1 MNNPNDWG
9 FPITDNLTGKKYSC
23 DSNILMKDLC
33 KVVNRIVD
41 ENEQLKKDNET
52 LQQRNNELSKRLKNK
67 EKECVQIKQTIHDS
81 MENERTHIGHN
92 VLKQLLE
99 AIQ

>member
-23 DSNILMKDLC
+23 DSNMLMKDLC
-33 KVVNRIVD
+33 KVVNGIVD

-52 LQQRNNELSKRLKNK
+52 LQQRNNELGERLKSK
-67 EKECVQIKQTIHDS
+67 EKECVQIKQTIREA
-81 MENERTHIGHN
+81 MENERTHIGYS
-92 VLKQLLE
+92 VLKQLLDSLE
-99 AIQ
+99 